1 MDYDVSV
8 TMLTLNAGGLLERV
22 LGAVGSQRTGRRV
35 EVLAVDSGS
44 RDGTLD
50 ILKRYGV
57 RVLTIA
63 PGTFNFGRTR
73 DFAYEQSRG
82 DVIVNLS
89 QDAVPA
95 ADTWLERL
103 LQPLEDSPDAG
114 ASCGPSLPDPHRAF
128 GQFPW
133 ERNGHFYFTREM
145 GLFREKYG
153 RGLSFANSAVPR
165 SVWWGIRFREMPLGE
180 DFYLQTRLH
189 AAGRRIVFAGDAPV
203 LHHHD
208 YTLGRLY
215 RRCRDEGAALR
226 LLGCPYGAGDL
237 AQDLMRPRVAL
248 QWLRE
253 LRRGRLR
260 TSAGLLFPVVRPVAV
275 YLGSRWARS
284 QPCL

>member
-8 TMLTLNAGGLLERV
+8 TMLTFNAGGLLERV
-22 LGAVGSQRTGRRV
+22 LEAVRSQCTRRRV
-35 EVLAVDSGS
+35 EVVAVDSGS
-44 RDGTLD
+44 RDGTVG
-50 ILKRYGV
+50 ILQRHGV

-82 DVIVNLS
+82 DVVVNLS

-95 ADTWLERL
+95 SDGWLEAL
-103 LQPLEDSPDAG
+103 LKPLEETPEAG
-114 ASCGPSLPDPHRAF
+114 ASCGPSLPDPHRDY

-133 ERNGHFYFTREM
+133 EKNGYFYFTGEM
-145 GLFREKYG
+145 ACFRGRYG
-153 RGLSFANSAVPR
+153 RGLSFSNSAVPR
-165 SVWWGIRFREMPLGE
+165 AVWSGIRFREMPLGE
-180 DFYLQTRLH
+180 DFYFQTRLH
-189 AAGRRIVFAGDAPV
+189 ALGRPVVFAGDAAV

-226 LLGCPYGAGDL
+226 LLGCPYGAGNLVRDL
-237 AQDLMRPRVAL
+237 TRRGVAL

-260 TSAGLLFPVVRPVAV
+260 TAAGLLFPVVRPVAV
-275 YLGSRWARS
+275 YAGSRGVRS
-284 QPCL
+284 MGCL